1 MALETWLIKVKRT
14 ISKHPNHKS
23 NVGILSFEIASLMTK
38 LLHLWN
44 SLSDKAI
51 IRLRNESIPSEGVTK
66 LVSNNELFLL
76 KLACAELVENIKL
89 VAKSISRLSSRCQ
102 DAKLRCFDQCFD
114 SFTDSGHD
122 FHLWALSSNDME
134 AKNKK
139 MATLID
145 ITATLYKEMEE
156 LSIMENNLRKCNCFS
171 MKDQQRLYC
180 QSQEVK
186 HLKQKSLWNT
196 TFDNVVSILV
206 RSVFT
211 ILARLKLVFGLG
223 FFKSNSD
230 FLKPPLDTLG
240 ASALAL
246 HYANLIITLEKMI
259 RSPHLIGLDT
269 RDELYSILP
278 STIRSSLR
286 GRLKGILGFIA
297 DDPLLAVEWKSA
309 MGKILSWL
317 SPLAHNMI
325 KWQNERSFEHWDFNL
340 LPKTNVLLLETLFFA
355 NKEKAEAAITELL
368 VGLNYIWRF
377 EREMTARALFE
388 CSKIV

>member
-23 NVGILSFEIASLMTK
+23 NVGILSFEISSLMTK

-44 SLSDKAI
+44 SLLDKAI
-51 IRLRNESIPSEGVTK
+51 IRLHNESIPFEGVTK

-139 MATLID
+139 MATLIA

-156 LSIMENNLRKCNCFS
+156 LSTMENNLRKCNCFS
-171 MKDQQRLYC
+171 IKDQQRLYC

-211 ILARLKLVFGLG
+211 ILARFKLVFGLG
-223 FFKSNSD
+223 FFKSNSN
-230 FLKPPLDTLG
+230 FLKPPLDTL
-240 ASALAL
+240 ALF
-246 HYANLIITLEKMI
+246 NITN
-259 RSPHLIGLDT
+259 
-269 RDELYSILP
+269 
-278 STIRSSLR
+278 TIRSSLR
-286 GRLKGILGFIA
+286 GKLKGMLGFIA
-297 DDPLLAVEWKSA
+297 DDLLLAVEWRSA

>member
-1 MALETWLIKVKRT
+1 
-14 ISKHPNHKS
+14 
-23 NVGILSFEIASLMTK
+23 MTK

-51 IRLRNESIPSEGVTK
+51 IRLRNESIPFEGVTK

-102 DAKLRCFDQCFD
+102 DAKLRCFNQCFD

-122 FHLWALSSNDME
+122 SHLWALSSNDME

-139 MATLID
+139 MATLIA

-156 LSIMENNLRKCNCFS
+156 LSTMENNLRKCNCFS
-171 MKDQQRLYC
+171 MKDQQRLYR

-206 RSVFT
+206 RSVFS
-211 ILARLKLVFGLG
+211 ILARFKLVFGLG
-223 FFKSNSD
+223 FFKSNSN

-297 DDPLLAVEWKSA
+297 DDPLLAVEWRSA